1 MGDRRETRGLNPRV
15 RIAVGVRPSKT
26 ERDEELTRLVERGDI
41 SIETIE
47 HIVELIADMPGN
59 RK

>member
-1 MGDRRETRGLNPRV
+1 M
-15 RIAVGVRPSKT
+15 AVGVRPSRL
-26 ERDEELTRLVERGDI
+26 EQDDELARLLEIGDI

-47 HIVELIADMPGN
+47 RIAELIADMPGN